1 MRKRR
6 FSDEVSGQQ
15 YVFLNVFEITVN
27 NGGIVYVCIES
38 IAADLGAVCRVNRAI
53 SNKNYIDNLYII
65 CADNNRKMNCN
76 IKEKIYKYI
85 NKKDGIKLEI
95 VNEKE
100 VM

>member
-38 IAADLGAVCRVNRAI
+38 IAADFGAVCRVNRAI
-53 SNKNYIDNLYII
+53 SNKNYLDNLYII
-65 CADNNRKMNCN
+65 CADNNKKMNYN

-85 NKKDGIKLEI
+85 NKKDGIKLKI